1 MERIQSPTRPREHAE
16 APGCVLCDAELEGPR
31 CGHCGAA
38 VAPGGYRVQ
47 RLLSQSP
54 HGRVYLAVDG
64 DGRKVALKELL
75 FAMVPGVEQLDAFER
90 EAAVLRSLS
99 HPDIPRFVAS
109 FREGSGVGTRLYLA
123 QELVEGESLLQR
135 LARRRLDEEE
145 AWTLA
150 EQVLQT
156 LDALHRRTPALLH
169 RDVKPANLILR
180 PEGRAALVDFGSAR
194 HLSRDVTHGSTLVGT
209 FGYMPPE
216 QLGGT
221 VEPSSD
227 LYALG
232 ATLVHALTGREP
244 AELVDDGLV
253 LSFEAH
259 LSEGSE
265 GLRGFL
271 RKLLAP
277 RRADRFSSAKAA
289 LSALRAARA
298 APASPG
304 RGSQVLAPARGG
316 ASSAP
321 GGEEAPSPVDPR
333 VSGSE
338 ASSTRAV
345 EGAQTPAGLT
355 VASPPV
361 AVGHP
366 APALE
371 STQGAAERAVPASEV
386 HRERAASTRG
396 LTEDG
401 SSSEKPTPVASPR
414 TGEGDQQGSSE
425 VAPVSAH
432 RKRLRRALLAL
443 SVTALLLGLLRMLG
457 GMGGRVVVED
467 SPGWNNAP
475 EQAAPRTHPASP
487 GPGGARPRFRTPW
500 PGESSSPQ

>member
-1 MERIQSPTRPREHAE
+1 
-16 APGCVLCDAELEGPR
+16 
-31 CGHCGAA
+31 
-38 VAPGGYRVQ
+38 
-47 RLLSQSP
+47 
-54 HGRVYLAVDG
+54 VDG

-90 EAAVLRSLS
+90 EAAVLRSLA

-135 LARRRLDEEE
+135 LTRRRLDEEE

-156 LDALHRRTPALLH
+156 LDALHRRTPSLLH

-244 AELVDDGLV
+244 AELVGDGLV

-259 LSEGSE
+259 LAEESE

-277 RRADRFSSAKAA
+277 RRVDRFSSAKAA

-304 RGSQVLAPARGG
+304 RGSQVVASASGGVTLSPAVDGGPSPVAPR
-316 ASSAP
+316 
-321 GGEEAPSPVDPR
+321 EAGSEATSTRTIEGVPSPVDPR
-333 VSGSE
+333 MAGRE
-338 ASSTRAV
+338 AASTGAV
-345 EGAQTPAGLT
+345 EGAPTPAGLT
-355 VASPPV
+355 VAAPPV
-361 AVGHP
+361 AVGP
-366 APALE
+366 LAPVLA
-371 STQGAAERAVPASEV
+371 SRQADAVRAVPASEV
-386 HRERAASTRG
+386 HRERAAPERDM
-396 LTEDG
+396 TEDG
-401 SSSEKPTPVASPR
+401 PSAERPTPVAPPR
-414 TGEGDQQGSSE
+414 TGEGAPRESVE

-457 GMGGRVVVED
+457 GLGGRVVVED

-475 EQAAPRTHPASP
+475 EQAAPRPHPASP